1 MTNELAVRNTSIIS
15 TYDEVERVAK
25 AMAASGF
32 FPDAQSISKAV
43 VKIMAGAEIGFGP
56 FASMQ
61 GVNIIKGK
69 PSYNANMM
77 ASSVKA
83 SEKYDYRIVSL
94 TDDKC
99 DLLFF
104 ENGQEAGHSVFTI
117 QDARKAG
124 VSNLDK
130 FPRNMLFAR
139 AMSNGVR
146 WYCPDVTNG
155 NAVYTPEELGAE
167 VDEDGNV
174 IDGTYSVPEQVE
186 QPEPEP
192 DQVEDAIKDAGPE
205 AVDEPMTI
213 ERAAK
218 ITDSKGTP
226 YIEIDSDTLSKK
238 TIGID
243 KGLKK
248 KDLTN
253 EEREFYQEKLDA
265 IQIILKNRADGTIQ
279 YP

>member
-1 MTNELAVRNTSIIS
+1 
-15 TYDEVERVAK
+15 
-25 AMAASGF
+25 
-32 FPDAQSISKAV
+32 
-43 VKIMAGAEIGFGP
+43 
-56 FASMQ
+56 
-61 GVNIIKGK
+61 
-69 PSYNANMM
+69 
-77 ASSVKA
+77 
-83 SEKYDYRIVSL
+83 
-94 TDDKC
+94 
-99 DLLFF
+99 
-104 ENGQEAGHSVFTI
+104 
-117 QDARKAG
+117 
-124 VSNLDK
+124 
-130 FPRNMLFAR
+130 MLFAR

-174 IDGTYSVPEQVE
+174 IEGTYGVPEQVE

-192 DQVEDAIKDAGPE
+192 DQVEDAITDAGPE